1 MNDGQTTGNAR
12 GMGFHTTRWDLV
24 LNSGNIDS
32 PDFGKALAELC
43 SIYWYPLYAFARYKG
58 LSEQDAQDLTQSF
71 FLHLLE
77 KRSLKEVRPE
87 KGRFRSFLLASFQN
101 HISAYRQH
109 ACAAKRGGG
118 CDVIY
123 LDAQAPHER
132 DRLEPTDD
140 LTGETVFDAH
150 WARFLLE
157 RVTIRLGEE
166 FESTGK
172 ANVFERLRVYLN
184 ITGTEDADSYEEAAQ
199 ELGLSLAGVK
209 TQVCRLRKRFKIFLR
224 HEVAQ
229 TVLDPGEIDAEI
241 HALYEALVATE
252 GRLGT

>member
-1 MNDGQTTGNAR
+1 
-12 GMGFHTTRWDLV
+12 
-24 LNSGNIDS
+24 
-32 PDFGKALAELC
+32 
-43 SIYWYPLYAFARYKG
+43 
-58 LSEQDAQDLTQSF
+58 
-71 FLHLLE
+71 
-77 KRSLKEVRPE
+77 
-87 KGRFRSFLLASFQN
+87 
-101 HISAYRQH
+101 
-109 ACAAKRGGG
+109 
-118 CDVIY
+118 VIY

-157 RVTIRLGEE
+157 RVTIRLAEE
-166 FESTGK
+166 FESAGK

-252 GRLGT
+252 GRLGA